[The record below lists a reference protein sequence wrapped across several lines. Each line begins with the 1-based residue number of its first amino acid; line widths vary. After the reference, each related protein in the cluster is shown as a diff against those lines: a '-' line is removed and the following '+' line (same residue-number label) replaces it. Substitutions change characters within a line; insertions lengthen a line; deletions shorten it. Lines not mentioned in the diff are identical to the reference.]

1 MLRKFWKKKKEI
13 QNYRRM
19 EDVLI
24 EENREL
30 SNILSVLVKNS
41 GPGRSIIELRDIE
54 RAIKNPEIE
63 PREITIRRILYVEKY
78 LTDLFYEA
86 YKVRDWD
93 SGFIQFKRY
102 LDEYVR
108 KDDGELME
116 RANN

>member
-54 RAIKNPEIE
+54 RAIKNPETE
-63 PREITIRRILYVEKY
+63 PRELTIRRILYVEKY

>member
-1 MLRKFWKKKKEI
+1 MIRKFWKKKKEI

-24 EENREL
+24 EENKEL
-30 SNILSVLVKNS
+30 RNVLNVLVKKG
-41 GPGRSIIELRDIE
+41 GPGSLIIELRDIE

-63 PREITIRRILYVEKY
+63 PRELSIKRILYIEKY
-78 LTDLFYEA
+78 LTELFYEA

-93 SGFIQFKRY
+93 SGFILFKKY
-102 LDEYVR
+102 LEECAR

-116 RANN
+116 KVS

>member
-13 QNYRRM
+13 QNYRRI

-30 SNILSVLVKNS
+30 SNVLSVLVKIV
-41 GPGRSIIELRDIE
+41 GGRSIIELRDIE

-63 PREITIRRILYVEKY
+63 PRELTISRILYVEKY

-93 SGFIQFKRY
+93 SSFIHFKRY
-102 LDEYVR
+102 LDENAR
-108 KDDGELME
+108 KDDGELI
-116 RANN
+116 N